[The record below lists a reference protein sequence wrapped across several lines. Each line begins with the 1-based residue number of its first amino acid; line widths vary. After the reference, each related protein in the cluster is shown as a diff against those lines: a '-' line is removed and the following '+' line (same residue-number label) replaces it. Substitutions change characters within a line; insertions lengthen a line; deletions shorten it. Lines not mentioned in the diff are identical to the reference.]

1 MHPSRRAG
9 LRDFA
14 RARSQSE
21 NVRAV
26 IEDIVGHGNERCV
39 LPGQPEA
46 EFARRSDDAGG
57 LLFTSAEVEAFAAI
71 ANEAGIPFDPH
82 SLGTTE
88 AP

>member
-1 MHPSRRAG
+1 MYQTLIWS
-9 LRDFA
+9 
-14 RARSQSE
+14 
-21 NVRAV
+21 AV
-26 IEDIVGHGNERCV
+26 
-39 LPGQPEA
+39 A
-46 EFARRSDDAGG
+46 SDDAGG